1 MIIPP
6 YLRATDLKPRMWERP
21 VIPFFVRPQDY
32 RVVDG
37 DTIKLLAAAP
47 RGERR
52 QDAFRIRFASVDA
65 PEKPWMFSGDK
76 ILETLGV
83 DPNPDHGFSRI
94 TDALRNMIADRV
106 LLIEPYQD
114 PRHKDTKDGHG
125 RLLAYVSASGDT
137 GNLFVPDGAFNVEH
151 VMLEQGLVRPLKDRQ
166 VPPVRTELLDRLSEF
181 VAQKAAKGMEREDG
195 ERPSY

>member
-6 YLRATDLKPRMWERP
+6 YLRATELKPRMWERP
-21 VIPFFVRPQDY
+21 IIPFFLRPQDY

-37 DTIKLLAAAP
+37 DTLKVLAAAP

-65 PEKPWMFSGDK
+65 PEKPWTFSSDT
-76 ILETLGV
+76 ILENLGIN
-83 DPNPDHGFSRI
+83 PNPDHGFSRV
-94 TDALRNMIADRV
+94 TEALREMIKDRV
-106 LLIEPYQD
+106 LLIEPYKD
-114 PRHKDTKDGHG
+114 PRHKETKDGYG
-125 RLLAYVSASGDT
+125 RLLAHVSVSAVPGD
-137 GNLFVPDGAFNVEH
+137 LFVPDGAFNVEH

-166 VPPVRTELLDRLSEF
+166 VPALRTDLLERLSEF
-181 VAQKAAKGMEREDG
+181 VHESLEREVG